1 MEKMMENEIN
11 RLKREIGKLKRE
23 KQGLEKSLKDI
34 TDDKQRF
41 ERWYREKCDKNN
53 QLEMRFEELHRM
65 LDFFPNPPQR
75 KSVYEEKEIELTVQ
89 ARLTMWF
96 AAKI

>member
-1 MEKMMENEIN
+1 MEKKMETEIN
-11 RLKREIGKLKRE
+11 RLKREIRKLKRE
-23 KQGLEKSLKDI
+23 KQGLEESLKKSN
-34 TDDKQRF
+34 DDKQMY
-41 ERWYREKCDKNN
+41 ERWYREKCDKND
-53 QLEMRFEELHRM
+53 QLEKRFEELHRM

>member
-1 MEKMMENEIN
+1 MEKEMEKEIN
-11 RLKREIGKLKRE
+11 KLKREIGKFKKE
-23 KQGLEKSLKDI
+23 KQELEKYLGK
-34 TDDKQRF
+34 TEEEKKRY
-41 ERWYREKCDKNN
+41 ERWYRDEVIEKE
-53 QLEMRFEELHRM
+53 QLEKSIEELHRM

-89 ARLTMWF
+89 TRLTMWF